1 MTEGKLLGVC
11 AWLSDKFELDVT
23 GIRLLFL
30 VAIFLGFGSPIILYL
45 ICFYLVKE
53 NKNVVSTEKQLEAMV
68 KVRDK
73 NITENDTIE
82 KENTHN
88 RK

>member
-1 MTEGKLLGVC
+1 M
-11 AWLSDKFELDVT
+11 
-23 GIRLLFL
+23 
-30 VAIFLGFGSPIILYL
+30 LYL
-45 ICFYLVKE
+45 
-53 NKNVVSTEKQLEAMV
+53 TEKQLEAMV